1 LVTEIMKE
9 IFTTVSVRHDEQS
22 GIVSITLCQSENG
35 VKKRGKPTRE
45 FQATIPP
52 SMMGDSSVATGMRRM
67 FLRQMAARVGNAIL
81 NGSFPEDC
89 PPDLIP
95 SPAPVGPPPTTK
107 AKP

>member
-1 LVTEIMKE
+1 MKE
-9 IFTTVSVRHDEQS
+9 VFTTVSVRHDEQS
-22 GIVSITLCQSENG
+22 GIVSITLCQSET
-35 VKKRGKPTRE
+35 KKGKSTREFPTRE

-67 FLRQMAARVGNAIL
+67 FLRQMSARIGNAIL
-81 NGSFPEDC
+81 NGSFPDDC

-95 SPAPVGPPPTTK
+95 SPAPTGAPPPTTK